1 MKEESLVECICYGSG
16 RVLAHR
22 EGYFSM
28 WETERGDGWM
38 RLFASFND
46 ILRH

>member
-1 MKEESLVECICYGSG
+1 MEESLVECICYGSG

-22 EGYFSM
+22 EGHFST
-28 WETERGDGWM
+28 WETERGDEWM

-46 ILRH
+46 RLRY